1 VQRLIVATDFSE
13 RSDRALRRATLLA
26 RQYAASLGLVHVVDD
41 DQPERIV
48 AIERREA
55 EQLLSELAETVRQSD
70 GIPCAAEVVLADPFE
85 GIVRAAEA
93 ARPDVLVIGP
103 HRRQVLR
110 DVFVGTTAER
120 TLRAAGCPV
129 LMANAPP
136 VGRYRRILLATDF
149 SESAMQAA
157 GKLLELG
164 ISRECDLVLL
174 HVFEAPAVDL
184 VARAA
189 IPSETRQVYLEEA
202 RSAAARDLH
211 SFAGGSDLGALR
223 QIVRRGQGSIARE
236 ILSVA
241 DDEQIDLI
249 VLGTRGRSG
258 AARVVLGSV
267 AEEVLRSA
275 RHDVLAVPLR

>member
-1 VQRLIVATDFSE
+1 MVATDFSE

-136 VGRYRRILLATDF
+136 VGRYRRMLLATDL
-149 SESAMQAA
+149 SEGAMQAA

-211 SFAGGSDLGALR
+211 SFAGGSDLGAFR

-241 DDEQIDLI
+241 DDEQVDLI